1 MNIRVHRFLGSN
13 DAFGLESVDDVPQHM
28 AVVAALTKGVLEN
41 EDVNLGGEIGRFVVQ
56 DHEVRFISLIFSPT
70 RAFSINCEFTHF
82 PTQTPTLR
90 DAMWVV
96 NMKRVRERT
105 RELLKEEVDNAILR
119 RFYLYERGENKR
131 YMKWTEVF
139 WQVATVPLCDD
150 LKSKV
155 LRCLITI

>member
-41 EDVNLGGEIGRFVVQ
+41 QDVNLGGEIGRFVVE
-56 DHEVRFISLIFSPT
+56 DHGVRHITLTFFPIHVY
-70 RAFSINCEFTHF
+70 SINCEFTHF
-82 PTQTPTLR
+82 PTQTPTQR
-90 DAMWVV
+90 DATWVV
-96 NMKRVRERT
+96 NMRRTRERAH
-105 RELLKEEVDNAILR
+105 ELLKEGVDDANLGK
-119 RFYLYERGENKR
+119 FYIYLGAENKR
-131 YMKWTEVF
+131 YMEWTEVF